1 VRAFKKRIFPLCPSG
16 RNLNDS
22 QRTGFFLP
30 LKLNNMRVVQSES
43 PNSGVITLEVTNGL
57 AVAVI
62 QDTSHGFLMPTK
74 DVALGYGVAGNTVR
88 STVERHPE
96 DFKDGIHFLKGVAKS
111 DTLTNAQPHQ
121 VFWTKA
127 GIIRLGFFIKSERAK
142 MFRDWA
148 EQVILQVMAPSV
160 DLPKVER
167 RNHNRLTTSRLLEV
181 MTEIALIDQKE
192 RRVNLM
198 KLLLPEKYTEGIQ
211 LSLFAGGDTKP
222 LPKS

>member
-1 VRAFKKRIFPLCPSG
+1 
-16 RNLNDS
+16 
-22 QRTGFFLP
+22 
-30 LKLNNMRVVQSES
+30 MRVVQSES

-62 QDTSHGFLMPTK
+62 QDTAHEFLMPTR
-74 DVALGYGVAGNTVR
+74 DVALGYGVAANTIR
-88 STVERHPE
+88 STVNYHLDE
-96 DFKDGIHFLKGVAKS
+96 FMDGKHFVKGVGIS
-111 DTLTNAQPHQ
+111 NTLKNVQPHQ

-142 MFRDWA
+142 IFRDWA
-148 EQVILQVMAPSV
+148 ESVILRVEAPSV
-160 DLPKVER
+160 ELPKIER

-211 LSLFAGGDTKP
+211 LSLFSGSDTKP

>member
-1 VRAFKKRIFPLCPSG
+1 MRI
-16 RNLNDS
+16 S
-22 QRTGFFLP
+22 QEN
-30 LKLNNMRVVQSES
+30 KSS
-43 PNSGVITLEVTNGL
+43 NSGVITLEVTNGL

-62 QDTSHGFLMPTK
+62 KDTAHEFLMPTK
-74 DVALGYGVAGNTVR
+74 DVALGYGVATNTIR
-88 STVERHPE
+88 STVNYHNG
-96 DFKDGIHFLKGVAKS
+96 DFIEGKHFVKGVGIS
-111 DTLTNAQPHQ
+111 NTLKNIQPHQ

-127 GIIRLGFFIKSERAK
+127 GILRLGFFIKSERAK
-142 MFRDWA
+142 EFRDWA
-148 EQVILQVMAPSV
+148 EKVILRVDAPSV
-160 DLPKVER
+160 ELPKVER

-222 LPKS
+222 LPKA